1 MAARGRVNIHALDRA
16 ELDRLYEA
24 SKKDWIARHPEATPE
39 EYERA
44 MREISERIG
53 Y

>member
-1 MAARGRVNIHALDRA
+1 MRLNDLQRE

-24 SKKDWIARHPEATPE
+24 AKKDWTERHPEATPE
-39 EYERA
+39 EYQRA
-44 MREISERIG
+44 IREISERIG